1 MEQIFYLIY
10 YIAWTLIIPVLYLMA
25 MTFVPKWKP
34 GLKGRLGIIDPNQF
48 ITAQTNP
55 LARPIWFHAI
65 SVGEL
70 NALIPLLSAFMGRPL
85 LLSTGTATAHKMAK
99 EKLEKE
105 IETNAI
111 KLIYMPWDHPYII
124 AKTLN
129 QIMPSAI
136 ILMESEIWPALIIE
150 AYKRKI
156 KVMVINAKLSDS
168 SLRFYKQAS
177 WLVAGIFKRLTL
189 VLAQSAQHSRKYIE
203 MKVAKDKVFM
213 TGNIKF
219 AALPDINQDQA
230 REFRSKLGY
239 KDTDII
245 WVCGSTHPEEE
256 SLLVSIF
263 QELQDEI
270 KDLRLV
276 IAPRHPERFNTV
288 ESFINSA
295 AKLEPIRYNLIK
307 KLPKE
312 TRPRIGSTN
321 DVLLL
326 DTIGDLMDIYSIADI
341 AFVGGTIN
349 ASVGGHN
356 VLEPACYAVPIL
368 IGPHYY
374 KNTEMVDMLEAA
386 DALEVTETKEDLRL
400 ALRDIAKDANKRVL
414 MGANAKTV
422 VDQNRKILVDVANK
436 IKRELGETI

>member
-1 MEQIFYLIY
+1 
-10 YIAWTLIIPVLYLMA
+10 
-25 MTFVPKWKP
+25 
-34 GLKGRLGIIDPNQF
+34 
-48 ITAQTNP
+48 
-55 LARPIWFHAI
+55 
-65 SVGEL
+65 
-70 NALIPLLSAFMGRPL
+70 
-85 LLSTGTATAHKMAK
+85 
-99 EKLEKE
+99 
-105 IETNAI
+105 
-111 KLIYMPWDHPYII
+111 MPWDHPYIV
-124 AKTLN
+124 AKSLD

-150 AYKRKI
+150 ADKRKI

-177 WLVAGIFKRLTL
+177 WLISGIFKRLSL

-230 REFRSKLGY
+230 REFRTKLGY
-239 KDTDII
+239 QDTDII

-263 QELQDEI
+263 QELQNEL

-295 AKLEPIRYNLIK
+295 AKLEPIRYSLIK

-312 TRPRIGSTN
+312 TRPRLGSTN

-326 DTIGDLMDIYSIADI
+326 DTIGDLMDIYSIADV

-349 ASVGGHN
+349 DSVGGHN

-368 IGPHYY
+368 VGPHFY
-374 KNTEMVDMLEAA
+374 KNTEMVEMLEEA
-386 DALEVTETKEDLRL
+386 DALEVAVTKEDLRL
-400 ALRDIAKDANKRVL
+400 ALYDIVKDPNKRVL
-414 MGANAKTV
+414 MGANAKTI
-422 VDQNRKILVDVANK
+422 VDQNRKILVDVADK
-436 IKRELGETI
+436 IKKELGEQL